1 MLFLKYRLPLLV
13 ILFAL
18 LGYGVYVLTRLGE
31 LRWYYLA
38 GTPGIAVVVAL
49 IFYFLPGTPLMQAL
63 RSKSGWVLGGLLVL
77 FATSL
82 FLHVK
87 AYDAGTFQYTDVD
100 TVRRTYIKGTRYEER
115 AIKFKNK
122 PGNSYISSDEILLE
136 DGFGGIDGRTDVWG
150 ESIAESRS
158 RIITTYCST
167 IFFMASFFAW
177 VVGVGWE
184 KRYLDPRQAIADMM
198 AEKSLTAYE
207 KYLLSYRA
215 KSTDDKFRKIKYHI
229 FLSYSGADKD
239 IAERIAHSLS
249 NSGHIVFFD
258 HQSLPPGLE
267 YDNAIATAIA
277 HSDLFLFLISPT
289 AVADGRYTRT
299 ELKFASDRWP
309 NASGVLL
316 PVMVETTPFNAIP
329 AYASSVTVL
338 QPQGNIVAE
347 VTAAVNKLYDG
358 VPQT

>member
-1 MLFLKYRLPLLV
+1 V

-18 LGYGVYVLTRLGE
+18 LGYGIYVLTRLGE

-38 GTPGIAVVVAL
+38 GTPAIALVVAL
-49 IFYFLPGTPLMQAL
+49 IFYFLPGTTLMRAL
-63 RSKSGWVLGGLLVL
+63 RNKSGWVFGALLLL

-82 FLHVK
+82 FLHIKV
-87 AYDAGTFQYTDVD
+87 YDAGTFQYTDVD

-150 ESIAESRS
+150 DSIAESRS

-167 IFFMASFFAW
+167 IFFMGSFVAW
-177 VVGVGWE
+177 ILGVGWE

-215 KSTDDKFRKIKYHI
+215 KHTDARFKRIRFHI
-229 FLSYSGADKD
+229 FLSYSASERDL
-239 IAERIAHSLS
+239 AERIAHSLS
-249 NSGHIVFFD
+249 NNGHIVFFD

-267 YDNAIATAIA
+267 YDSAISSAIA
-277 HSDLFLFLISPT
+277 HSDIFIYLISPT
-289 AVADGRYTRT
+289 SIADGRYTRT
-299 ELKFASDRWP
+299 ELKFAADKWP

-316 PVMVETTPFNAIP
+316 PVMVQRTPFESIP
-329 AYASSVTVL
+329 AYASSVTIL
-338 QPQGNIVAE
+338 QPQGNVVAE
-347 VTAAVNKLYDG
+347 VTATINEWYET
-358 VPQT
+358 VPQTK